1 MSRPFPFLAISLSVF
16 FVVVAEEPV
25 ICAPPLPHP
34 SLPLP
39 PPPIPHN
46 LNFSLFFYTLPFPS
60 SSSSSH
66 PPLPCPSSS
75 SSSPTHR
82 LSPVTS
88 TGVVTFIKVYRG
100 SEGAFLCAPSDVSLT
115 YTERTKLM
123 IPYRAARA
131 PAPTCQPARPR
142 AGFQGQVKHLCR
154 EEGRQVGGRGEG
166 EMEGGVERGK
176 QGKGKKTKGETE
188 GEMEA
193 GGGGREKGR

>member
-154 EEGRQVGGRGEG
+154 EEGRQVGGEGRRGNGRRGREREAGEG
-166 EMEGGVERGK
+166 EEN
-176 QGKGKKTKGETE
+176 
-188 GEMEA
+188 
-193 GGGGREKGR
+193 